1 MVRRQSFQTRHRGLA
16 EKGIAMMDNL
26 ESAEG
31 SVGHCSV
38 CGRETELVRLT
49 GKPDSSCLGCS
60 ADLATADLLI
70 TEIDAATFAGR
81 NTNSLVSEFEE
92 ISSRMLH
99 RAQSA
104 EQGM

>member
-1 MVRRQSFQTRHRGLA
+1 
-16 EKGIAMMDNL
+16 MMDNL

-38 CGRETELVRLT
+38 CGRETELMRLP
-49 GKPDSSCLGCS
+49 GKVGISCLECCS
-60 ADLATADLLI
+60 DLAAADLLI

-81 NTNSLVSEFEE
+81 NADALIFEFEE
-92 ISSRMLH
+92 LSSRMLH

-104 EQGM
+104 EQEI

>member
-1 MVRRQSFQTRHRGLA
+1 
-16 EKGIAMMDNL
+16 MDNL

-38 CGRETELVRLT
+38 CGRETELIGLPGKVRICCLEC
-49 GKPDSSCLGCS
+49 SS
-60 ADLATADLLI
+60 DLATADLLI
-70 TEIDAATFAGR
+70 AEIDAATFAGR
-81 NTNSLVSEFEE
+81 NANALIFEFDE

-104 EQGM
+104 EQEI

>member
-1 MVRRQSFQTRHRGLA
+1 M
-16 EKGIAMMDNL
+16 AMK

-38 CGRETELVRLT
+38 CGRETELAGLAGELDT
-49 GKPDSSCLGCS
+49 FCLECS
-60 ADLATADLLI
+60 GDLATARLLI

-81 NTNSLVSEFEE
+81 NASAMVFEFEE

-99 RAQSA
+99 RAHSA
-104 EQGM
+104 DQGI